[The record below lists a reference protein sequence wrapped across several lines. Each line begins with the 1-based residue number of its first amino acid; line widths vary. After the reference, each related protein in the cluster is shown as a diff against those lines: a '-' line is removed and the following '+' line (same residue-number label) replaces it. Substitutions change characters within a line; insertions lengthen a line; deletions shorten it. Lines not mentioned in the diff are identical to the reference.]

1 MSFISSLSGK
11 SEFNAQIAEDV
22 AKSFKTAMKGIGCDE
37 KRIIKEILSL
47 NNDQRQTVKHKYQT
61 MYGHTLE
68 EDLKHELK
76 GHLEDIGEKLL
87 KKQTK
92 FDYDS

>member
-37 KRIIKEILSL
+37 KRIIKEIISL
-47 NNDQRQTVKHKYQT
+47 NNEQRQVVKEKYKS

-68 EDLKHELK
+68 EGD
-76 GHLEDIGEKLL
+76 
-87 KKQTK
+87 
-92 FDYDS
+92 